1 MKIKE
6 IIKDIFDDIDHSS
19 DSYTDMYRGMGSTS
33 WDARHNGRDLGLF
46 TTLFP
51 NLLGFLFGLAI
62 TKLLGMSGAAYLVF
76 GAIGAVG
83 LGVLNSVYRQGIAV
97 RYAII
102 RHIII
107 VSGIALMYGLV
118 CLIEK

>member
-6 IIKDIFDDIDHSS
+6 IIKDIFDDIDHRSV
-19 DSYTDMYRGMGSTS
+19 SYTDMYSGMCSTS

-83 LGVLNSVYRQGIAV
+83 LGVLNSVYRQGIALK
-97 RYAII
+97 YAVI